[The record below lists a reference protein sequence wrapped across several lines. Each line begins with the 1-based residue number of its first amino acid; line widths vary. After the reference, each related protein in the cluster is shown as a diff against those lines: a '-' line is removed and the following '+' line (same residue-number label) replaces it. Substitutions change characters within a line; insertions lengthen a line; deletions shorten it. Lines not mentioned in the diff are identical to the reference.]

1 MHNATVPGD
10 SQLTFTTLG
19 WMMWNHLLSTLG
31 CGACIAAY
39 DGSPFAPS
47 PSTIWA
53 IASKFKITNLGLS
66 PRYLQVLETEGYIPN
81 KEFDL
86 SHIKQVQTAG
96 SVLKPELYDWM
107 RANIHEDVWI
117 NNGTGGTDVRPALPS
132 SPSPRDERLPLP
144 HPRPPRARR
153 SGLFAP
159 AFSNSWLT
167 LSLSPSAQICNLFI
181 GAVRSKPI
189 YHGEL
194 TCIALAMD
202 LQAWDDDGVF
212 GPPSLVSSSRGGDDA
227 LTLASLARPQ
237 ATPSWTVR
245 ATWSSPSRSR
255 TCPSGASSHVLV
267 PPPPLLRRLL
277 NVVAAAPPF
286 SAR

>member
-1 MHNATVPGD
+1 
-10 SQLTFTTLG
+10 
-19 WMMWNHLLSTLG
+19 MMWNHLLSTLG

-86 SHIKQVQTAG
+86 THIKQVQTAG

-107 RANIHEDVWI
+107 RANIHEDVWV
-117 NNGTGGTDVRPALPS
+117 NNGTGGTDVRPI
-132 SPSPRDERLPLP
+132 PSPRDERLPVP
-144 HPRPPRARR
+144 RPRPPCARR

-159 AFSNSWLT
+159 AFSNSSLI

-202 LQAWDDDGVF
+202 LQAWDDDGASE
-212 GPPSLVSSSRGGDDA
+212 PA
-227 LTLASLARPQ
+227 LSF
-237 ATPSWTVR
+237 
-245 ATWSSPSRSR
+245 
-255 TCPSGASSHVLV
+255 
-267 PPPPLLRRLL
+267 RR
-277 NVVAAAPPF
+277 VGEEGTT
-286 SAR
+286 R